1 MGQFSEGDYPA
12 ERGAEAVRP
21 RTFASSQASDSD
33 VYLSDPAIQKLV
45 EFFQAKGL
53 LAIKEEDRRESWYSD
68 WLTYQAAHKLYA
80 SLLSPARF
88 STIGASF
95 DVLKLVRFLEVFAY
109 FSPAHGYSLQVTF
122 LGLSAILAGE
132 NETLKKQ
139 AVAILE
145 AGGLLA
151 FGVSE
156 KHHGSDLF
164 GNEFTAKLIGADRY
178 VANGSKYY
186 IGNSQI
192 ASMIAVLARME
203 DAGTNRR
210 SPFALF
216 ALQPIGSQHVTQV
229 KKIRTSGVRAAYV
242 GEFNVK
248 NYEFGTGDMIAEGR
262 GAWNAVFSAVT
273 MGKFFLGFGSIGICE
288 HALAEAIDHLTMR
301 KLYGNRVIDLPH
313 IRALA
318 TQAYARLSAMKLYA
332 YRALDYLH
340 AASPTERR
348 YELFNAVQKAKVT
361 TEGVKVI
368 ALLSECMG
376 AKGFEVDTFIEM
388 ARRDAQLIPAVEGST
403 HVNLALAAQF
413 LPRYFAHEGKELPEP
428 PSLIAG
434 EVESQENVHLMQAH
448 AGSIHSIT
456 FGYFLE
462 AYRPLMS
469 VANVR
474 LFAQQAKR
482 FALFVHHD
490 QAKRFLKPGSETALA
505 FGQFLAMFAYGQA
518 IAENCARCH
527 IPLQN
532 VSAVFHG
539 LVEDISILALSMAS
553 PAQLQERERKMMSRL
568 LVAPRTSKADWDWV
582 ADQMGR

>member
-192 ASMIAVLARME
+192 AWRMRE
-203 DAGTNRR
+203 LIVARR
-210 SPFALF
+210 SLF
-216 ALQPIGSQHVTQV
+216 SRCSRLVLNMSRRSR
-229 KKIRTSGVRAAYV
+229 K
-242 GEFNVK
+242 
-248 NYEFGTGDMIAEGR
+248 
-262 GAWNAVFSAVT
+262 SAP
-273 MGKFFLGFGSIGICE
+273 
-288 HALAEAIDHLTMR
+288 
-301 KLYGNRVIDLPH
+301 RV
-313 IRALA
+313 
-318 TQAYARLSAMKLYA
+318 SA
-332 YRALDYLH
+332 
-340 AASPTERR
+340 
-348 YELFNAVQKAKVT
+348 Q
-361 TEGVKVI
+361 
-368 ALLSECMG
+368 
-376 AKGFEVDTFIEM
+376 
-388 ARRDAQLIPAVEGST
+388 
-403 HVNLALAAQF
+403 
-413 LPRYFAHEGKELPEP
+413 
-428 PSLIAG
+428 
-434 EVESQENVHLMQAH
+434 
-448 AGSIHSIT
+448 
-456 FGYFLE
+456 
-462 AYRPLMS
+462 LMS
-469 VANVR
+469 V
-474 LFAQQAKR
+474 
-482 FALFVHHD
+482 
-490 QAKRFLKPGSETALA
+490 S
-505 FGQFLAMFAYGQA
+505 
-518 IAENCARCH
+518 
-527 IPLQN
+527 
-532 VSAVFHG
+532 S
-539 LVEDISILALSMAS
+539 
-553 PAQLQERERKMMSRL
+553 
-568 LVAPRTSKADWDWV
+568 TSKTMNSAR
-582 ADQMGR
+582 AT